1 MMTAL
6 AAALIAGCA
15 SVPPVVNLV
24 SLDEAIAGAA
34 ASVEE
39 KARTGEAVAV
49 VKINSPLTA
58 LSDFL
63 AGELE
68 TRFAA
73 SGKLTALARGERLA
87 GVNAEQQF
95 QMSGLVSD
103 ESAAGIGRFLGAQI
117 VISGDFTRFA
127 NFSQL
132 AVRAVEVETGR
143 LLAAYTAK
151 IAPDDPALAG
161 ITAPLGPAAGQAMS
175 EAALEHLNLGKD
187 YLVANI
193 PDIALE
199 ELNRALAKNRN
210 FAEARFYRGK
220 VYEAKSQRE
229 YDNDNG
235 PYFKNLAIA
244 DYTEAIRLDPN
255 NAGYYITRGSI
266 YGNDDR
272 AIADFARAIRLD
284 PNSVDAYQR
293 RAWAYQA
300 KKDTFRAMAD
310 WTEAIR
316 LDPNDYYYYYAR
328 GNLHTELGGYDYAIA
343 DYTEAIR
350 LFPPDYSRKWEC
362 SMLYDSRA
370 QIYRKLS
377 QNDQAIADLTEAIRI
392 SPAGSGWLFDLLYQ
406 NRAQIYVEMS
416 QNDRAIA
423 DYIEAARFHDDPAKF
438 LIDSGNVA
446 ANPDR
451 AIALYSA
458 ALRLNPNDPL
468 ALELRGLVYLNKNDY
483 DLAIAD
489 YTAYLRLDP
498 NDIAILGQRG
508 WAYHQKRDYDRAIA
522 DYTQA
527 IRLTPDSAWAYNKR
541 GDAYYSKKNYAQA
554 IADYE
559 AALRIYPDDAL
570 ARTGLENARKARGY

>member
-1 MMTAL
+1 VKKHVLMMTAL
-6 AAALIAGCA
+6 AAALLAGCA
-15 SVPPVVNLV
+15 SAPPPVDNLV
-24 SLDEAIAGAA
+24 SLADAVSGAA

-39 KARTGEAVAV
+39 KAQTGGTVAV

-63 AGELE
+63 TGELE
-68 TRFAA
+68 NRFTA
-73 SGKLTALARGERLA
+73 SGKLTALARGEHLA

-95 QMSGLVSD
+95 QMSGMVSD
-103 ESAAGIGRFLGAQI
+103 ESAVGIGRFLGTQV
-117 VISGDFTRFA
+117 VITGDFTRFA

-132 AVRAVEVETGR
+132 AIRAVEVETAR
-143 LLAAYTAK
+143 LLTTYTAK

-161 ITAPLGPAAGQAMS
+161 ITAPLGPARGQAVS
-175 EAALEHLNLGKD
+175 EAELEQLNLAKD
-187 YLVANI
+187 YLAANI

-199 ELNRALAKNRN
+199 ELNRVLAKNRN
-210 FAEARFYRGK
+210 FAEARFYRGE
-220 VYEAKSQRE
+220 VYEAKSRRE
-229 YDNDNG
+229 FDNDNG

-255 NAGYYITRGSI
+255 NAGYYITRGRI

-272 AIADFARAIRLD
+272 AIADFTRAIRLA
-284 PNSVDAYQR
+284 PNNVDAYQW
-293 RAWAYQA
+293 RAWAYEA

-328 GNLHTELGGYDYAIA
+328 GNLHTEVGGYDYAIA

-350 LFPPDYSRKWEC
+350 LFPPGYSRKWEC
-362 SMLYDSRA
+362 SILYNSRA
-370 QIYRKLS
+370 Q
-377 QNDQAIADLTEAIRI
+377 
-392 SPAGSGWLFDLLYQ
+392 LY
-406 NRAQIYVEMS
+406 AEMS

-446 ANPDR
+446 AFGEKNPDR
-451 AIALYSA
+451 AIVLYSA
-458 ALRLNPNDPL
+458 ALRLNPDDSL
-468 ALELRGLVYLNKNDY
+468 ALQLRGLVYLNKNDY
-483 DLAIAD
+483 DRAIAD

-498 NDIAILGQRG
+498 NSRPEILGQRG
-508 WAYHQKRDYDRAIA
+508 WAYHRKKDYDRAIA

-527 IRLTPDSAWAYNKR
+527 LRLDPNQVIFYNNR
-541 GDAYYSKKNYAQA
+541 GDAYYSKKNYDQA

-559 AALRIYPDDAL
+559 TALRIYPDYAD
-570 ARTGLENARKARGY
+570 ARTGLENARKARGR